1 MRQMIIE
8 SQAPVRIDLS
18 GGTLDIWPLYLF
30 HQRSIT
36 INIAINLFAKV
47 RLKTRR
53 DQKIIIKSLD
63 LNQEIEVDNIEKLAN
78 TSNFELFKEV
88 ISFFDPPIGLD
99 IISYCQAPI
108 GSGLGS
114 SSALMIALL
123 GTFNHL
129 SNKKY
134 KPHEL
139 ISLGKNLEVK
149 LLKAS
154 AGEQDFYPAL
164 YGGLNC
170 LHLRVDGVKKES
182 ITIEPEELEKRLILC
197 YSGISRLSGKYNWN
211 IIKMHIDGDKHIFDI
226 FEQLR
231 DISLSMSKALRAK
244 NYKKIGQLFNKEWE
258 ARKELP
264 GKISSEKILSLRQH
278 ALKNGAFAA
287 KICGAGGGGCLLFWA
302 EPKNKKNIIESLKNA
317 GAQILPFKIS
327 FSGLEIKEV

>member
-1 MRQMIIE
+1 VIIE
-8 SQAPVRIDLS
+8 SQAPVRLDLS

-30 HQRSIT
+30 HQHSIT
-36 INIAINLFAKV
+36 INVAINLFAKV
-47 RLKTRR
+47 KLKTRK
-53 DQKIIIKSLD
+53 DQKITIKSLD
-63 LNQEIEVDNIEKLAN
+63 LNQEAKADSIKKLAQI
-78 TSNFELFKEV
+78 SNFDLFKEV
-88 ISFFDPPIGLD
+88 ISFFNPPTGLN
-99 IISYCQAPI
+99 IISYCQAPM

-114 SSALMIALL
+114 SSALMIAFL
-123 GTFNHL
+123 GALNHL
-129 SNKKY
+129 LNKKY

-139 ISLGKNLEVK
+139 ISLGKNLEAK

-170 LHLRVDGVKKES
+170 LHLRADGIKKES
-182 ITIEPEELEKRLILC
+182 ITIEPEELENRLILC

-211 IIKMHIDGDKHIFDI
+211 IVKMHIDGDKHIFDI

-231 DISLSMSKALRAK
+231 DISLSMSKSLRAK

-258 ARKELP
+258 ARKKLP

-278 ALKNGAFAA
+278 ALTNGALAA
-287 KICGAGGGGCLLFWA
+287 KICGAGGGGCLLFWT
-302 EPKNKKNIIESLKNA
+302 EPKNKKTIIESLKNA